1 MKVDSQLI
9 ASTSTELRGLPLRQG
24 QVLAAIVL
32 RSDNAK
38 GEALLSLAGGQLSV
52 QTRLPLQAGS
62 ALQLNVRTLGPPLV
76 LQPLPGAIGGTGPST
91 TGQNVQTQ
99 LLTMLFQRTSQMAA
113 QYTSTSTAS
122 PTATGTYS
130 NLLSPSLATANFAQA
145 PAATIGQMTT
155 TATTT
160 ALLQSGTGTA
170 LSGLVSG
177 NASTRVPELTLAAL
191 PTAVRMALP
200 RLDVPPAPAVMATT
214 LAKLVTTYSLPT
226 LGDRQTARDVATG
239 DLKTQ
244 LKLAAQAIK
253 TSLNTTSAGTQTTD
267 ARPGTIPS
275 QQMPAQQVPTQQ
287 GHVLNTLNEWVNHLD
302 ISQLRTALQQVQGQ
316 ASWIVDLP
324 VVVAEQPRRLQLAVN
339 QEEENDGAHD
349 GTGSG
354 SGWQLDFSLDL
365 PELGPLHGS
374 LHLQSADLTVRLYA
388 DAADARQRLS
398 ASLDRLDA
406 QLRRAHLNPQLSVY
420 PGPPPAVVQARLS
433 PEPGHP
439 DDTTRHSW
447 RV

>member
-9 ASTSTELRGLPLRQG
+9 TSTSTELRGMPLRQG

-52 QTRLPLQAGS
+52 QTRLSLQAGT
-62 ALQLNVRTLGPPLV
+62 ALQLNVRALGPPLV
-76 LQPLPGAIGGTGPST
+76 LQPLPGTSGGTGPVT
-91 TGQNVQTQ
+91 TGQTVQTQ
-99 LLTMLFQRTSQMAA
+99 LLTMLFQRTSQMTA
-113 QYTSTSTAS
+113 QNTSTGTVP
-122 PTATGTYS
+122 PTPAGTYS
-130 NLLSPSLATANFAQA
+130 GQLSPSMATTNPAQT
-145 PAATIGQMTT
+145 PGMTTSGQMQTSTTT
-155 TATTT
+155 TA
-160 ALLQSGTGTA
+160 ALLQSGSGTA
-170 LSGLVSG
+170 LSGLMSG
-177 NASTRVPELTLAAL
+177 NTARGTNLTLAAL

-200 RLDVPPAPAVMATT
+200 QLDVPPAPAAMATT

-226 LGDRQTARDVATG
+226 LGDRQTARDVSTG

-253 TSLNTTSAGTQTTD
+253 TSLNAPSTGTQTTEGRT
-267 ARPGTIPS
+267 APMPTPPG
-275 QQMPAQQVPTQQ
+275 PAQQA
-287 GHVLNTLNEWVNHLD
+287 HVLNTLNDWVNNLD
-302 ISQLRTALQQVQGQ
+302 VSQLRTALQQVQGQ

-339 QEEENDGAHD
+339 QDEENDGAHD

-354 SGWQLDFSLDL
+354 SGWQLDFALDL

-388 DAADARQRLS
+388 DATEARQRLS

-433 PEPGHP
+433 PEPARP

-447 RV
+447 HV